1 MLERF
6 AKSLAV
12 VLIACIGFSG
22 CAHFT
27 KSGRQQLAYQKYVRK
42 CSYTR
47 DRQASKM
54 KMPRI
59 PMFAPSRDKVT
70 ADVGSS
76 PESVRSGESQAHDD
90 SQPTAEASP

>member
-1 MLERF
+1 MLEQF
-6 AKSLAV
+6 ARPLTIALV
-12 VLIACIGFSG
+12 VATMLPG
-22 CAHFT
+22 CAYFT
-27 KSGRQQLAYQKYVRK
+27 KNGRQQLAYQKYVRK